1 MTFGTSDFL
10 VSPRRRGLR
19 NPIPPAFAR
28 GYLFWERNLSYYPCI
43 LSFLGYLSPV
53 PITIELPD
61 HASQA
66 RFNLDRW
73 TEILADPELAKVPYR
88 IETDQ
93 HGHLLMTPP
102 PAPLHGNRQIRIGAL
117 LQQLLPAG
125 DVFSE
130 CPVSTAAGVKAVDV
144 AWLAPGRTQNF
155 ARLVL
160 FERAPEICVEILS
173 PSNSA
178 SEIDEKRALYFDAG
192 ASEVWICALD
202 GSISFFSAP
211 HQQVPSSSICPD
223 FPAHIP

>member
-1 MTFGTSDFL
+1 L
-10 VSPRRRGLR
+10 
-19 NPIPPAFAR
+19 A
-28 GYLFWERNLSYYPCI
+28 
-43 LSFLGYLSPV
+43 
-53 PITIELPD
+53 
-61 HASQA
+61 
-66 RFNLDRW
+66 RW
-73 TEILADPELAKVPYR
+73 TEILADPELAKLPYR

-178 SEIDEKRALYFDAG
+178 SEIDEKRALYFDAN
-192 ASEVWICALD
+192 ATEVWICALD
-202 GSISFFSAP
+202 GSVSFFCPP
-211 HQQVPSSSICPD
+211 HQQLPTSSICPD